1 MHTLTLETLTET
13 TVTKV
18 NHEISSQGSGSE
30 VVHAAGPIGHVPHND
45 GVCLCEPGMY
55 VQKEALISEVADQV
69 QPFLILA
76 TEINTYSMQGTV

>member
-1 MHTLTLETLTET
+1 MHTLTET
-13 TVTKV
+13 TVTIV

-30 VVHAAGPIGHVPHND
+30 VVHAAGPIRYVPHND

-55 VQKEALISEVADQV
+55 EHKEVLISEVTEQV

-76 TEINTYSMQGTV
+76 TEINTYSMQGMM